1 MYLGYAKWVDPLSCK
16 DLPDLSIDKGDRQK
30 IMSYHEPEKLRQI
43 LIWIGV
49 ANQLTTTRF
58 DRLMNEHNLPLP
70 QFTML
75 NHFSREPQQRYTITQ
90 LAIAFQ
96 ANQPAITKTVQ
107 HLIEKGYLNFEVS
120 QEDKRVKFH
129 FITAAGLAT
138 HQQAIS
144 RIEPD
149 AQLIFAEWST
159 EEIDMLQQSLL
170 RLKNWLDDHRDTVA
184 GDHG

>member
-1 MYLGYAKWVDPLSCK
+1 
-16 DLPDLSIDKGDRQK
+16 
-30 IMSYHEPEKLRQI
+30 MSHEPEQLTQI

-58 DRLMNEHNLPLP
+58 NKLMTESNLPLP

-75 NHFSREPQQRYTITQ
+75 NHFSRNPQQPHTITQ
-90 LAIAFQ
+90 LASAFQ

-107 HLIEKGYLNFEVS
+107 HLIEKGYLDFQVS

-129 FITAAGLAT
+129 FITAAGLEA

-144 RIEPD
+144 QIIPD
-149 AQLIFAEWST
+149 AQLIFAEWSA
-159 EEIDMLQQSLL
+159 EEIDTLHKSLF
-170 RLKNWLDDHRDTVA
+170 RLKNWLDDRRDSVV
-184 GDHG
+184 GSDRLDEE

>member
-1 MYLGYAKWVDPLSCK
+1 MNC
-16 DLPDLSIDKGDRQK
+16 
-30 IMSYHEPEKLRQI
+30 HEPEKLRQI

-58 DRLMNEHNLPLP
+58 DRLMNESNLPLP

-75 NHFSREPQQRYTITQ
+75 NHFSRDPQQRYTITQ
-90 LAIAFQ
+90 LASAFQ
-96 ANQPAITKTVQ
+96 ANQPAMTKTVQ
-107 HLIEKGYLNFEVS
+107 HLLEKGYLDFQVS

-129 FITAAGLAT
+129 SITAAGLAA

-149 AQLIFAEWST
+149 AQLIFAEWSS
-159 EEIDMLQQSLL
+159 EEIEMLHKSLF
-170 RLKNWLDDHRDTVA
+170 RLKNWLDDRRDTVA
-184 GDHG
+184 NSNLAQD

>member
-1 MYLGYAKWVDPLSCK
+1 MNC
-16 DLPDLSIDKGDRQK
+16 
-30 IMSYHEPEKLRQI
+30 HEPEKLRQI

-58 DRLMNEHNLPLP
+58 DRLMTERNLPLP

-75 NHFSREPQQRYTITQ
+75 NHFSRDPQQRYTITQ
-90 LAIAFQ
+90 LAAAFQ

-107 HLIEKGYLNFEVS
+107 HLLEKGYLEFQVS

-129 FITAAGLAT
+129 TITAAGLLA
-138 HQQAIS
+138 HQQAIA

-149 AQLIFAEWST
+149 AQLIFAEWSD
-159 EEIDMLQQSLL
+159 EEIEMLHKSLF
-170 RLKNWLDDHRDTVA
+170 RLKNWLDDRRDTVA
-184 GDHG
+184 ICNNEV

>member
-1 MYLGYAKWVDPLSCK
+1 
-16 DLPDLSIDKGDRQK
+16 
-30 IMSYHEPEKLRQI
+30 MSFHDPEKLRQI

-58 DRLMNEHNLPLP
+58 ERLTIARNLPLP

-75 NHFSREPQQRYTITQ
+75 NHFSRDPQQRHTITQ
-90 LAIAFQ
+90 LASAFQ

-107 HLIEKGYLNFEVS
+107 HLIEKGYLDFQVS

-129 FITAAGLAT
+129 SITAAGLEA

-144 RIEPD
+144 QILPD
-149 AQLIFAEWST
+149 AQLIFAEWSP
-159 EEIDMLQQSLL
+159 EEIDTFHQSLF
-170 RLKNWLDDHRDTVA
+170 RLKNWLDDRRDSVA
-184 GDHG
+184 VRDYNEANILNPN

>member
-1 MYLGYAKWVDPLSCK
+1 
-16 DLPDLSIDKGDRQK
+16 
-30 IMSYHEPEKLRQI
+30 MSFHDPEKLRQI

-58 DRLMNEHNLPLP
+58 ERLTIARNLPLP

-75 NHFSREPQQRYTITQ
+75 NHFSRDPQQRHTITQ
-90 LAIAFQ
+90 LASAFQ

-107 HLIEKGYLNFEVS
+107 HLIEKGYLNFQVS

-129 FITAAGLAT
+129 SITAAGLEA

-144 RIEPD
+144 QILPD
-149 AQLIFAEWST
+149 AQLIFAEWSP
-159 EEIDMLQQSLL
+159 EEIDTFHQSLF
-170 RLKNWLDDHRDTVA
+170 RLKNWLDDRRDSVA
-184 GDHG
+184 VRDYNEANILNPN